1 VPASAFR
8 ESRGW
13 IPSAHCLAGLLVLLP
28 ALAGCAP
35 DPPSGPTRLAWHVF
49 HEPSGAF
56 EQAAAR
62 CSAQSANRYVIGIEA
77 LPAEADQQREQL
89 VRRLAARDASID
101 IVGLDVIWT
110 AEFAAA
116 GWILRWPETRA
127 AQLRSGR
134 IRAAVESASYGH
146 GLWAAPLS
154 TNAQLLWYRKDRVA
168 AVPGTWDTLLEQS
181 EAIGTPGTLQVQGQR
196 YEGLTVFFVSLLS
209 SAGGA
214 VLDRSGTTV
223 SLEEEPTRRALE
235 VMRRVGRSRAA
246 DPALSTTREDDARLA
261 FESGSPTFMLNYSFV
276 WPSANSNA
284 PHVAEQMGW
293 ARWPAV
299 EPERPSRVAIG
310 GVNLGVAAFSL
321 HPELAFEAAAC
332 LAGEDS
338 QRLAATLGGLPPT
351 TVALYEDPTVLRR
364 FPFARLLRATLDDAV
379 ARPSSPVYSDIS
391 LAISRTLHPMSRID
405 PDRDVQR
412 LRSAVER
419 ALRSEGLF

>member
-1 VPASAFR
+1 VPAFAFR
-8 ESRGW
+8 ESPGSVA
-13 IPSAHCLAGLLVLLP
+13 SAHGLARLAVLLP

-35 DPPSGPTRLAWHVF
+35 EPPSGPTRLAWHVF

-56 EQAAAR
+56 ERAAAQ
-62 CSAQSANRYVIGIEA
+62 CSARSAGRYVIEIEA

-89 VRRLAARDASID
+89 VRRLAARDESID

-116 GWILRWPETRA
+116 GWILRWPETWA
-127 AQLRSGR
+127 APLRSGR
-134 IRAAVESASYGH
+134 FRAAVESASYGG

-154 TNAQLLWYRKDRVA
+154 TNAQLLWYRADRVA
-168 AVPGTWDTLLEQS
+168 AAPATWDELLRQS
-181 EAIGTPGTLQVQGQR
+181 EAMGTPGALQLQGQR

-214 VLDRSGTTV
+214 VLDRSGRSV
-223 SLEEEPTRRALE
+223 SLDEEPTRRALE
-235 VMRRVGRSRAA
+235 IMRLVGCSPAA
-246 DPALSTTREDDARLA
+246 DPALATSREDDARLA

-284 PHVAEQMGW
+284 PEVAEQMGW
-293 ARWPAV
+293 ARWPSVGA
-299 EPERPSRVAIG
+299 ERPSRVAIG

-338 QRLAATLGGLPPT
+338 QRLAAALGGLPPT
-351 TVALYEDPTVLRR
+351 TLALYEDPTILRR
-364 FPFARLLRATLDDAV
+364 FPFARLLRETLDDAV

>member
-1 VPASAFR
+1 VH
-8 ESRGW
+8 G
-13 IPSAHCLAGLLVLLP
+13 CLAGLPVLLP
-28 ALAGCAP
+28 VLAGCAP
-35 DPPSGPTRLAWHVF
+35 EPQTGPTRLAWHVF

-56 EQAAAR
+56 ERAAAQ
-62 CSAQSANRYVIGIEA
+62 CSAKSAGRYVIEIEG

-101 IVGLDVIWT
+101 VVGLDVIWT

-116 GWILRWPETRA
+116 GWILKWPESRA
-127 AQLRSGR
+127 SPLRSGR
-134 IRAAVESASYGH
+134 IKAAVESASYSG
-146 GLWAAPLS
+146 GLWAVPLS
-154 TNAQLLWYRKDRVA
+154 TNAQLLWYREDRVA
-168 AVPGTWDTLLEQS
+168 EVPATWNALLERA
-181 EAIGTPGTLQVQGQR
+181 EAIGVPGTLQLQGQR

-214 VLDRSGTTV
+214 VLDPSGAAV
-223 SLEEEPTRRALE
+223 SLDHEPTRRALE
-235 VMRRVGRSRAA
+235 IMRRVGRSPAA
-246 DPALSTTREDDARLA
+246 DPALATSREDDARLA
-261 FESGSPTFMLNYSFV
+261 FESGSPAFMLNYSFV
-276 WPSANSNA
+276 WPSARSNA
-284 PHVAEQMGW
+284 PQVADHMGW

-299 EPERPSRVAIG
+299 LPERPSRVAIG

-321 HPELAFEAAAC
+321 HPELAFDAATC
-332 LAGEDS
+332 LAGDYS

-351 TVALYEDPTVLRR
+351 SLSLYEDPAVLGR
-364 FPFARLLRATLDDAV
+364 FPFARLLRTTLEDAV

-405 PDRDVQR
+405 PDRDVER